1 MNILLLGPPG
11 AGKGTQGERLA
22 QRLGVRKLAT
32 GDVLRQ
38 AVRAGTPMGRAA
50 REHME
55 RGDLV
60 PDDVILGIVKE
71 ALAAPEMRGGVILDG
86 VVRTVPQ
93 AEGLAR
99 VLAELGRRLDAVLLF
114 EADEEELVRRLSAR
128 TVCEECQTPYTG
140 LAPGTPCERPG
151 CGGRLVRRKDDEPEA
166 VRTRMRAYQAQTAP
180 VLEWYTRRDGTCIIR
195 VQAAGAVERIT
206 DEILGALRSC
216 RERES

>member
-1 MNILLLGPPG
+1 MNILLLGRPG

-38 AVRAGTPMGRAA
+38 AVREGTPMGRAA
-50 REHME
+50 KAFME

-60 PDDVILGIVKE
+60 PDDVILGIMKE
-71 ALAAPEMRGGVILDG
+71 ALAAPEMRDGVILDG

-114 EADEEELVRRLSAR
+114 EEDEEELVRRLGAR
-128 TVCEECQTPYTG
+128 TICEECQTP
-140 LAPGTPCERPG
+140 
-151 CGGRLVRRKDDEPEA
+151 
-166 VRTRMRAYQAQTAP
+166 
-180 VLEWYTRRDGTCIIR
+180 
-195 VQAAGAVERIT
+195 
-206 DEILGALRSC
+206 
-216 RERES
+216 